1 MMTTTKN
8 TSVTLD
14 KAFSIILIAC
24 VLFWFLAKVEA
35 LHRFVLFGVFYEMFV
50 LLSIPL
56 LAISTLY
63 FLYRSF
69 VVRFSLSQPPLFLFL
84 LGVAG
89 VVVMRFVEVFK
100 CY

>member
-1 MMTTTKN
+1 MNTKTTET
-8 TSVTLD
+8 TIID
-14 KAFSIILIAC
+14 KVISIILIAC

-35 LHRFVLFGVFYEMFV
+35 LHRFILFGVFYEMFV

-56 LAISTLY
+56 LGVSTLY

-69 VVRFSLSQPPLFLFL
+69 VVRFSFARPPFFLFL

-89 VVVMRFVEVFK
+89 IVVMYFVEVFK
-100 CY
+100 YY

>member
-1 MMTTTKN
+1 MNTKTTET
-8 TSVTLD
+8 TIID
-14 KAFSIILIAC
+14 KVISIILIAC

-35 LHRFVLFGVFYEMFV
+35 LYRFILFGVFYEMFV

-56 LAISTLY
+56 LGVSTLY

-69 VVRFSLSQPPLFLFL
+69 VVRFSFARPPFFLFL

-89 VVVMRFVEVFK
+89 IVVMYFVEVFK

>member
-1 MMTTTKN
+1 MKGKTIETTII
-8 TSVTLD
+8 D
-14 KAFSIILIAC
+14 KVISIILIAC

-35 LHRFVLFGVFYEMFV
+35 LHRFILFGVFYEMFV

-56 LAISTLY
+56 LGVSTLY

-69 VVRFSLSQPPLFLFL
+69 VVRFSFARPPFFLFL

-89 VVVMRFVEVFK
+89 IVVMYFVEVFK

>member
-1 MMTTTKN
+1 MNTKTTET
-8 TSVTLD
+8 TIID
-14 KAFSIILIAC
+14 KVISIILIAC

-35 LHRFVLFGVFYEMFV
+35 LHRFILFGVFYEMFV

-56 LAISTLY
+56 LGVSTLY

-69 VVRFSLSQPPLFLFL
+69 VVRFSFARPPFFL

-89 VVVMRFVEVFK
+89 IVVMYFVEVFK

>member
-1 MMTTTKN
+1 MNTKTTET
-8 TSVTLD
+8 TIID
-14 KAFSIILIAC
+14 KVISIILIAC
-24 VLFWFLAKVEA
+24 VLFCFLAKVEA
-35 LHRFVLFGVFYEMFV
+35 LHRFILFGVFYEMFV

-56 LAISTLY
+56 LGVSTLY

-69 VVRFSLSQPPLFLFL
+69 VVRFSFARPPFFLFL

-89 VVVMRFVEVFK
+89 IVVMYFVEVFK

>member
-1 MMTTTKN
+1 MNTKTTET
-8 TSVTLD
+8 TIID
-14 KAFSIILIAC
+14 KVISIILIAC

-35 LHRFVLFGVFYEMFV
+35 LHRFILFGVFYEMFV

-56 LAISTLY
+56 LGVSTLY

-69 VVRFSLSQPPLFLFL
+69 VVRFSFARTPFFL

-89 VVVMRFVEVFK
+89 IVVMYFVEVFK
-100 CY
+100 YY

>member
-1 MMTTTKN
+1 MNTKTTET
-8 TSVTLD
+8 TIID
-14 KAFSIILIAC
+14 KVISIILIAC

-35 LHRFVLFGVFYEMFV
+35 LHRFILFGVFYEMFV

-56 LAISTLY
+56 LGVSTLY

-69 VVRFSLSQPPLFLFL
+69 VVRFSFARPPFFLFL
-84 LGVAG
+84 IGVAG
-89 VVVMRFVEVFK
+89 IVVMYFVEVFK

>member
-1 MMTTTKN
+1 MKGKTIETTII
-8 TSVTLD
+8 D
-14 KAFSIILIAC
+14 KVISIILIAC

-35 LHRFVLFGVFYEMFV
+35 LHRFILFGVLYEMFV

-56 LAISTLY
+56 LGVSTLY

-69 VVRFSLSQPPLFLFL
+69 VVRFSFERPPFFLFL

-89 VVVMRFVEVFK
+89 IVVMYFVEVFK
-100 CY
+100 FY

>member
-1 MMTTTKN
+1 MNTKTTET
-8 TSVTLD
+8 TIID
-14 KAFSIILIAC
+14 KVISIILIAC

-35 LHRFVLFGVFYEMFV
+35 LHRFILFGVFYEMFV

-56 LAISTLY
+56 LGVSTLY

-69 VVRFSLSQPPLFLFL
+69 VVRFSFARPPFFLFL

-89 VVVMRFVEVFK
+89 IVVMYFVEVFK